1 MARSVLSFGEEGL
14 CLPRAAGGPPGPL
27 RMWHVGRA
35 CPLLG
40 RSFYPLHQS
49 SRVLQLGTRHG
60 ECIARSPQPFY
71 MLVWCAVYDLPVLH
85 GQGIDAVGRT

>member
-14 CLPRAAGGPPGPL
+14 SCREPQVVHPDLCACGMWDERAPSSAAL
-27 RMWHVGRA
+27 
-35 CPLLG
+35 
-40 RSFYPLHQS
+40 FYPLHQS

-71 MLVWCAVYDLPVLH
+71 MLVWCAVHDLPVLH